1 MNVAADDAQYDR
13 LIGLI
18 YRGALEPQPWQS
30 ALPALREAFNAQVA
44 SLVLRPPSKDDRG
57 VILNCVRPGGDPPGH
72 DRPGRDRP
80 EGANADSASP
90 AGESRLADQN
100 DWEVTA
106 YREQFF
112 ALDPFVNLPLDRVI
126 SLQDVLPDEELR
138 RSDYYLHYLQPIGLF
153 RILGVDTAEPGGM
166 LARLR
171 FSRRENEPSYA
182 RRERQLLERIN
193 PHLRLAIEIYA
204 RLNRM
209 TSERDLYAGA
219 VDQLSVATII
229 LDEQGRLLTTNG
241 VARAL
246 LDEGD
251 GLSLRDQRLHIQ
263 GRDLNRELQAAL
275 EAILKSRQ
283 GGETSVVRALRVPRS
298 AGRSDLGLV
307 IRPVPTSEWSEGQSS
322 PCAAVFISDP
332 DLRESASQQSLGQ
345 LFGLTPAEAN
355 LALLLARG
363 LSLAEVSEAQNIS
376 QHTARAQLKSIF
388 AKTGVSRQAE
398 LVRLI
403 LKSVASLA

>member
-1 MNVAADDAQYDR
+1 MDADYDR
-13 LIGLI
+13 LVRLV
-18 YRGALEPQPWQS
+18 YLGALQEQPWQS
-30 ALPALREAFNAQVA
+30 ALPALRQALDAQVA
-44 SLVLRPPSKDDRG
+44 SLVLRPPSEDDRG
-57 VILNCVRPGGDPPGH
+57 VILNCVRPD
-72 DRPGRDRP
+72 
-80 EGANADSASP
+80 AQK
-90 AGESRLADQN
+90 AGEEVHLADPD

-112 ALDPFVNLPLDRVI
+112 ALDPFVNLPLDKVI
-126 SLQDVLPDEELR
+126 ALEDVLSDDELR
-138 RSDYYLHYLQPIGLF
+138 SSDYYLHYLQPIDLF

-171 FSRRENEPSYA
+171 FSRRESEP
-182 RRERQLLERIN
+182 RFQEQERQLLEQIA
-193 PHLRLAIEIYA
+193 PHLRQAIEIYA
-204 RLNRM
+204 RLNHM

-229 LDEQGRLLTTNG
+229 LDQQGQLLNTNG
-241 VARAL
+241 LARAL
-246 LDEGD
+246 LEERD
-251 GLSLRDQRLHIQ
+251 GLGQRDQRLHLE
-263 GRDLNRELQAAL
+263 GRELNRALHEAL
-275 EAILKSRQ
+275 EAIVRARQ
-283 GGETSVVRALRVPRS
+283 GDETSVVKALRVPRS
-298 AGRSDLGLV
+298 SGRSDLGLV
-307 IRPVPTSEWSEGQSS
+307 IRPVPTSEWSEGPSS

-332 DLRESASQQSLGQ
+332 DLRDSSSQQGLAE

-363 LSLAEVSEAQNIS
+363 LSLAEASETQNIS